1 MNGRSL
7 EQARNLVKTSY
18 INQGE
23 QALNGRR
30 KQVTALL
37 SNRRLPTRGWDDAQ
51 IEYLLTEISLMD
63 SNNFSENVGVGE
75 REGRVY
81 SGLVARRNFR
91 LSHGVGRSGD
101 IAEVQ
106 PKAAGSSLLAK
117 LTHALAKDALRL
129 AGLRNARACLVLP
142 MATGG
147 ASRLIL
153 PQCSVLLQSSMS
165 LALTFAALRAAK
177 PAAKTIVWPRMD
189 QKSCLKAI
197 VAAGFTPIVVENLIQ
212 GDAVATDV
220 DGVRAAVESCGAEN
234 VLCVVTTTSC
244 FAPRLPD
251 KVDEVARIC
260 AASGVGHVINNA
272 YGVQCSKT
280 CRLVNRLFFLWS
292 SAYFFS
298 GVVCLTI
305 PPGNTRAMAVGR
317 VDAVVQSTDKNF
329 LVPVGGAVVCGP
341 DTTFIEQARVGKSY
355 AGRASSGPCL
365 DLFITLLS
373 MGEQGWR
380 RLLAQ
385 RETLVDPF
393 RRRLREVAES
403 NGERLLESSGNTI
416 SFAVTLDSLSTG
428 ACALESNGATGS
440 ASGAP
445 ASAAFFGSMLFTRCV
460 SGTRVVPREQHKCVG
475 GIDFTGYGA
484 SVTGYPHD
492 YLTAA
497 CAVGLSTEELDE
509 FLVRLDKALRK
520 AKAEIAEALEAPRSQ
535 DGTTEAGV
543 TNSTANGFANAE
555 PSLVG
560 IAAPQD
566 SRKERAANGEAP
578 RDTPGATSTG
588 GGAEQGAECREARGD
603 DEDWDDVD

>member
-129 AGLRNARACLVLP
+129 AGLGNARACLVLP
-142 MATGG
+142 MATG
-147 ASRLIL
+147 
-153 PQCSVLLQSSMS
+153 MS

-280 CRLVNRLFFLWS
+280 CRLVNR
-292 SAYFFS
+292 
-298 GVVCLTI
+298 
-305 PPGNTRAMAVGR
+305 AMAVGR

-341 DTTFIEQARVGKSY
+341 DATFIEQVGKSY

-373 MGEQGWR
+373 MGQEGWR
-380 RLLAQ
+380 RLLAE
-385 RETLVDPF
+385 RETLVEPF

-416 SFAVTLDSLSTG
+416 SFAVTLDSLVRKQSTA
-428 ACALESNGATGS
+428 ACALESNGVTGT

-475 GIDFTGYGA
+475 GIDFNGYGA

-497 CAVGLSTEELDE
+497 CAAGLSTEELDE
-509 FLVRLDKALRK
+509 FLIRLDKALRK
-520 AKAEIAEALEAPRSQ
+520 AKAERAEALAAPRSQ
-535 DGTTEAGV
+535 DGKTEAGV
-543 TNSTANGFANAE
+543 TNSTANGSANAE

-560 IAAPQD
+560 VAAAQD
-566 SRKERAANGEAP
+566 DGKERAANGEVR

-588 GGAEQGAECREARGD
+588 GGAEQGAECLEARGD

>member
-1 MNGRSL
+1 MNGTSL

-129 AGLRNARACLVLP
+129 AGLGNARACLVLP
-142 MATGG
+142 MATG
-147 ASRLIL
+147 
-153 PQCSVLLQSSMS
+153 MS

-220 DGVRAAVESCGAEN
+220 DGVRAAVESCGEEN

-280 CRLVNRLFFLWS
+280 CRLVNR
-292 SAYFFS
+292 
-298 GVVCLTI
+298 
-305 PPGNTRAMAVGR
+305 AMAVGR

-341 DTTFIEQARVGKSY
+341 DATFIEQARVGKSY

-365 DLFITLLS
+365 DLFITLLG
-373 MGEQGWR
+373 MGEEGWR
-380 RLLAQ
+380 RLLAE
-385 RETLVDPF
+385 RETLVEPF

-403 NGERLLESSGNTI
+403 NGERLLESIGNTI
-416 SFAVTLDSLSTG
+416 SFAVTLDSLVRKQSTA
-428 ACALESNGATGS
+428 ACTLASNGATGS
-440 ASGAP
+440 SSGAP

-460 SGTRVVPREQHKCVG
+460 SGTRVVTREQHKCVG
-475 GIDFTGYGA
+475 GIDFAGYGA

-509 FLVRLDKALRK
+509 FLVRLDKTLRK
-520 AKAEIAEALEAPRSQ
+520 AKAERAEALAAPRSQ
-535 DGTTEAGV
+535 DGKTETGV
-543 TNSTANGFANAE
+543 TNSTANGSANAE

-560 IAAPQD
+560 VAAPQD
-566 SRKERAANGEAP
+566 SRKERAANREA
-578 RDTPGATSTG
+578 RRVTPGATSTG
-588 GGAEQGAECREARGD
+588 GGAEEGAKCLEARGD

>member
-30 KQVTALL
+30 KQQVTALL

-129 AGLRNARACLVLP
+129 AGLGNARACLVLP
-142 MATGG
+142 MATG
-147 ASRLIL
+147 
-153 PQCSVLLQSSMS
+153 MS

-280 CRLVNRLFFLWS
+280 CRLVNR
-292 SAYFFS
+292 
-298 GVVCLTI
+298 
-305 PPGNTRAMAVGR
+305 AMAVGR

-341 DTTFIEQARVGKSY
+341 DATFIEQARVGKSY

-373 MGEQGWR
+373 MGEEGWR
-380 RLLAQ
+380 RLLAE
-385 RETLVDPF
+385 RETLVEPF

-416 SFAVTLDSLSTG
+416 SFAVTLDSLVRKQSTA
-428 ACALESNGATGS
+428 ACALESNGTTGS
-440 ASGAP
+440 ASSAP

-497 CAVGLSTEELDE
+497 CAVGLSTAELDE

-520 AKAEIAEALEAPRSQ
+520 AKAERAEALAVPPSQ
-535 DGTTEAGV
+535 DGKTEAGV

-560 IAAPQD
+560 VAAPDD
-566 SRKERAANGEAP
+566 SRKERAAIGEAR

-588 GGAEQGAECREARGD
+588 GGVKQGAECLEARGD

>member
-1 MNGRSL
+1 SQLASLSLPARQALTMNGRSL

-129 AGLRNARACLVLP
+129 AGLGNARACLVLP
-142 MATGG
+142 MATG
-147 ASRLIL
+147 
-153 PQCSVLLQSSMS
+153 MS

-220 DGVRAAVESCGAEN
+220 DGVRAAVESCGVEN

-280 CRLVNRLFFLWS
+280 CRLVNR
-292 SAYFFS
+292 
-298 GVVCLTI
+298 
-305 PPGNTRAMAVGR
+305 AMAVGR

-341 DTTFIEQARVGKSY
+341 DATFIEQARVGKSY

-373 MGEQGWR
+373 MGEEGWR
-380 RLLAQ
+380 RLLAE
-385 RETLVDPF
+385 RETLVEPF

-416 SFAVTLDSLSTG
+416 SFAVTLDSLARKQSTA
-428 ACALESNGATGS
+428 ACALESNGATGT

-475 GIDFTGYGA
+475 GIDFNGYGA

-497 CAVGLSTEELDE
+497 CAAGLSTEELDE
-509 FLVRLDKALRK
+509 FLIRLDKALRK
-520 AKAEIAEALEAPRSQ
+520 AKAERAEALAAPRSQ
-535 DGTTEAGV
+535 DGKTEAGV
-543 TNSTANGFANAE
+543 TNSTANGSTNAE

-560 IAAPQD
+560 VSAAQD
-566 SRKERAANGEAP
+566 DGKARAANGEVR
-578 RDTPGATSTG
+578 RDTPGAPSTG
-588 GGAEQGAECREARGD
+588 GRAEQGAECLEARGD

>member
-1 MNGRSL
+1 R
-7 EQARNLVKTSY
+7 T
-18 INQGE
+18 
-23 QALNGRR
+23 
-30 KQVTALL
+30 QVTALL

-129 AGLRNARACLVLP
+129 AGLGNARACLVLP
-142 MATGG
+142 MATG
-147 ASRLIL
+147 
-153 PQCSVLLQSSMS
+153 MS
-165 LALTFAALRAAK
+165 LALTFAALRSAK

-280 CRLVNRLFFLWS
+280 CRLVNR
-292 SAYFFS
+292 
-298 GVVCLTI
+298 
-305 PPGNTRAMAVGR
+305 AMAVGR

-341 DTTFIEQARVGKSY
+341 DATFIEQARVGKSY

-373 MGEQGWR
+373 MGEEGWR
-380 RLLAQ
+380 RLLAE
-385 RETLVDPF
+385 REALVEPF

-416 SFAVTLDSLSTG
+416 SFAVTLDSLVRKQSTA

-445 ASAAFFGSMLFTRCV
+445 AFFGSMLFTRCV

-475 GIDFTGYGA
+475 GIDFAGYGA

-520 AKAEIAEALEAPRSQ
+520 AKAERAEALAAPRSQ
-535 DGTTEAGV
+535 DGKTETGV
-543 TNSTANGFANAE
+543 TNSTANGSANAE

-560 IAAPQD
+560 VAAPQD
-566 SRKERAANGEAP
+566 SRKERAANGEAR
-578 RDTPGATSTG
+578 RDSPGATSTG
-588 GGAEQGAECREARGD
+588 GGAEEGAECLEARGD

>member
-1 MNGRSL
+1 MNGKSL
-7 EQARNLVKTSY
+7 EQARNLVKASY

-30 KQVTALL
+30 KKQVTALL

-81 SGLVARRNFR
+81 SGLVARRNYR

-101 IAEVQ
+101 VAEVQ

-129 AGLRNARACLVLP
+129 AGLGNARACLVLP
-142 MATGG
+142 MATG
-147 ASRLIL
+147 
-153 PQCSVLLQSSMS
+153 MS
-165 LALTFAALRAAK
+165 LALTFAALRATK

-197 VAAGFTPIVVENLIQ
+197 VAAGFTPIVVENIIQ
-212 GDAVATDV
+212 GDAVVTDV

-280 CRLVNRLFFLWS
+280 CRLVNR
-292 SAYFFS
+292 
-298 GVVCLTI
+298 
-305 PPGNTRAMAVGR
+305 AMAVGR

-341 DTTFIEQARVGKSY
+341 DAAFIEQARVGKSY

-373 MGEQGWR
+373 MGEEGWR
-380 RLLAQ
+380 RLLAE
-385 RETLVDPF
+385 REALVEPF

-416 SFAVTLDSLSTG
+416 SFAVTLDSLVREQSTA
-428 ACALESNGATGS
+428 ACALKSNGATGS
-440 ASGAP
+440 ASGTP

-460 SGTRVVPREQHKCVG
+460 SGTRVVPRAQHKCVG

-492 YLTAA
+492 YFTAA

-520 AKAEIAEALEAPRSQ
+520 TKAERTEALAAPRSP
-535 DGTTEAGV
+535 DGKREPGL
-543 TNSTANGFANAE
+543 TNSTANGSANAE

-560 IAAPQD
+560 VAAPQD
-566 SRKERAANGEAP
+566 ARKERAANGEVR

-588 GGAEQGAECREARGD
+588 GEAEEAAECVSTEARRD